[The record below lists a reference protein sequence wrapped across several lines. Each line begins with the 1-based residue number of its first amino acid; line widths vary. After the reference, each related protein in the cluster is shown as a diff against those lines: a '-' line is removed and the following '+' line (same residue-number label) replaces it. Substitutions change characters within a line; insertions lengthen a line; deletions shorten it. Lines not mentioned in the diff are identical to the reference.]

1 MDGIV
6 YSSPIMTT
14 ITKQTELADF
24 CHSLK
29 GSEFI
34 TVDTEFM
41 RENTYW
47 PILCLVQVAGPDDA
61 AAIDV
66 MAAGIDLAPLF
77 DLMKDET
84 ILKVFHAARQDV
96 EIFHHLMGSVPAPI
110 FDSQVAAMVCGFGD
124 QVSYEN
130 LISKLTKAR
139 IDKSSRF
146 TDWSRRPL
154 SEKQI
159 LYALSDVTHLRDAY
173 RKLEK
178 MLEKNGR
185 AEWLKS
191 EMDILT
197 SPSTY
202 NVDPSNAYRRIKTRG
217 AKPRAMVVL
226 QELAAWREAE
236 AQRRDMPRGRIL
248 RDDALVEIA
257 LHAPTTPNTLG
268 RTRGLS
274 ERVANG
280 NQGREIIEAIK
291 RGLAVPDSELP
302 KPQKRVETPPG
313 IGPVTDLMKV
323 LLKLK
328 CEEQG
333 VAQKLV
339 ANAADIEKIAAFG
352 EAADIRALEGW
363 RLELFGRDAL
373 RIRGGEL
380 GLAIRGDKLVLLEN
394 PGGG

>member
-1 MDGIV
+1 
-6 YSSPIMTT
+6 MTL
-14 ITKQTELADF
+14 ITKQDELTDF
-24 CHSLK
+24 CHSLAN
-29 GSEFI
+29 ERFI

-47 PILCLVQVAGPDDA
+47 PILCLVQVAGTEA
-61 AAIDV
+61 EGAIDV
-66 MAAGIDLAPLF
+66 MAPGIDLAPLF
-77 DLMKDET
+77 DLMKNKN
-84 ILKVFHAARQDV
+84 ILKVFHAARQDM
-96 EIFHHLMGSVPAPI
+96 EIFYHLMGSLPAPI

-159 LYALSDVTHLRDAY
+159 SYALSDVTHLRDAY

-178 MLEKNGR
+178 NLEKTGR
-185 AEWLKS
+185 AGWLDA

-197 SPSTY
+197 SPATY
-202 NVDPSNAYRRIKTRG
+202 EADPMQAHKRIKTRG
-217 AKPRAMVVL
+217 AKPRAMAIL
-226 QELAAWREAE
+226 KELAAWREIE

-257 LHAPTTPNTLG
+257 LHAPATAEALG

-280 NQGREIIEAIK
+280 NMGREIIEAIK
-291 RGLAVPDSELP
+291 RGQAVPDDELP
-302 KPQKRVETPPG
+302 KPQKRQEMPSGT
-313 IGPVTDLMKV
+313 GPVTELMKV

-328 CEEQG
+328 CEEQD

-339 ANAADIEKIAAFG
+339 ASSSDIEKIAAFG
-352 EAADIRALEGW
+352 EESGVGALEGW
-363 RLELFGRDAL
+363 RFELFGRDAL
-373 RIRGGEL
+373 RIRTGEL

-394 PGGG
+394 PNGD

>member
-1 MDGIV
+1 
-6 YSSPIMTT
+6 MTL
-14 ITKQTELADF
+14 ITKQNELADF
-24 CHSLK
+24 CHSLAN
-29 GSEFI
+29 ERFI

-47 PILCLVQVAGPDDA
+47 PILCLVQVAGTDDA

-66 MAAGIDLAPLF
+66 MAPGIDLAPLF
-77 DLMKDET
+77 DLMKNKS
-84 ILKVFHAARQDV
+84 ILKVFHAARQDM
-96 EIFHHLMGSVPAPI
+96 EIFYHLMGALPAPI

-146 TDWSRRPL
+146 TDWARRPL

-159 LYALSDVTHLRDAY
+159 TYALSDVTHLRDAY

-178 MLEKNGR
+178 NLEKSGR
-185 AEWLKS
+185 SGWLGA

-197 SPSTY
+197 SPATY
-202 NVDPSNAYRRIKTRG
+202 EADPEQAHKRIKTRG
-217 AKPRAMVVL
+217 AKPRAMIIL
-226 QELAAWREAE
+226 KELAAWRELE

-257 LHAPTTPNTLG
+257 MHAPTTAEALG

-274 ERVANG
+274 ERVASG

-291 RGLAVPDSELP
+291 RGQAIPDDQLP
-302 KPQKRVETPPG
+302 KPQKRPEMPSGT
-313 IGPVTDLMKV
+313 GPVTELMKV

-328 CEEQG
+328 CEEQD

-339 ANAADIEKIAAFG
+339 ASASDIEKIAAFG
-352 EAADIRALEGW
+352 EESGVAALEGW
-363 RLELFGRDAL
+363 RFELFGRDAL
-373 RIRGGEL
+373 RIRTGEL

-394 PGGG
+394 PNGG

>member
-1 MDGIV
+1 
-6 YSSPIMTT
+6 
-14 ITKQTELADF
+14 
-24 CHSLK
+24 
-29 GSEFI
+29 
-34 TVDTEFM
+34 
-41 RENTYW
+41 
-47 PILCLVQVAGPDDA
+47 
-61 AAIDV
+61 
-66 MAAGIDLAPLF
+66 
-77 DLMKDET
+77 
-84 ILKVFHAARQDV
+84 
-96 EIFHHLMGSVPAPI
+96 
-110 FDSQVAAMVCGFGD
+110 
-124 QVSYEN
+124 
-130 LISKLTKAR
+130 
-139 IDKSSRF
+139 
-146 TDWSRRPL
+146 
-154 SEKQI
+154 
-159 LYALSDVTHLRDAY
+159 VTHLRDAY

-178 MLEKNGR
+178 QLGKNGR

-202 NVDPSNAYRRIKTRG
+202 EADPQLAYKRIKTRG

-226 QELAAWREAE
+226 QELAAWRETE

-257 LHAPTTPNTLG
+257 LHAPTTPDKLG

-291 RGLAVPDSELP
+291 RGLAVPDGDLP
-302 KPQKRVETPPG
+302 KPQKRAETPPG
-313 IGPVTDLMKV
+313 IGPVIELMKV

-352 EAADIRALEGW
+352 KDAEIQALEGW
-363 RLELFGRDAL
+363 RFDLFGRDAL
-373 RIRGGEL
+373 RIRSGEL
-380 GLAIRGDKLVLLEN
+380 GLAISGNKLVLLEN
-394 PGGG
+394 PNGD

>member
-1 MDGIV
+1 M
-6 YSSPIMTT
+6 YSSPIMST
-14 ITKQTELADF
+14 ITKQTELTDF
-24 CHSLK
+24 CHSLAGEK
-29 GSEFI
+29 FI

-47 PILCLVQVAGPDDA
+47 PILCLVQVAGTDDA

-66 MAAGIDLAPLF
+66 MAPGIDLAPLF
-77 DLMKDET
+77 DLMKDES

-178 MLEKNGR
+178 QLEKNGR
-185 AEWLKS
+185 VDWLKS

-197 SPSTY
+197 SPATY
-202 NVDPSNAYRRIKTRG
+202 DVDPSKAYKRIKTRG

-257 LHAPTTPNTLG
+257 LHAPTTPDALG

-280 NQGREIIEAIK
+280 NQGREIIEAIN
-291 RGLAVPDSELP
+291 RGLAIPDSDLP
-302 KPQKRVETPPG
+302 KPQKRPETPPG
-313 IGPVTDLMKV
+313 LGPVTDLLKV

-352 EAADIRALEGW
+352 EAAEIQALEGW
-363 RLELFGRDAL
+363 RFDLFGRDAL
-373 RIRGGEL
+373 RICIGEL

-394 PGGG
+394 PNGE

>member
-1 MDGIV
+1 
-6 YSSPIMTT
+6 MTL
-14 ITKQTELADF
+14 ITKQDELTDF
-24 CHSLK
+24 CHSLS
-29 GSEFI
+29 SERFI

-47 PILCLVQVAGPDDA
+47 PILCLVQVAGTDA
-61 AAIDV
+61 EAAIDV
-66 MAAGIDLAPLF
+66 MAPGIDLAPLF
-77 DLMKDET
+77 DLMKNKS
-84 ILKVFHAARQDV
+84 ILKVFHAARQDM
-96 EIFHHLMGSVPAPI
+96 EIFYHLMGSLPAPI

-159 LYALSDVTHLRDAY
+159 LYALSDVTHLRDAF
-173 RKLEK
+173 RKLENN
-178 MLEKNGR
+178 LEKSGR
-185 AEWLKS
+185 AGWLNA

-197 SPSTY
+197 SVSTY
-202 NVDPSNAYRRIKTRG
+202 EADPQQAYRRIKTRG
-217 AKPRAMVVL
+217 AKPRAMVIL
-226 QELAAWREAE
+226 KELAAWRELE

-248 RDDALVEIA
+248 RDEALAEIA
-257 LHAPTTPNTLG
+257 MHAPTTAEALG

-274 ERVANG
+274 ERVASG

-291 RGLAVPDSELP
+291 RGQAVAEEDLP
-302 KPQKRVETPPG
+302 KTEKKPDMPSGT
-313 IGPVTDLMKV
+313 GPVTELLKV

-328 CEEQG
+328 CEEQN

-339 ANAADIEKIAAFG
+339 ASSSDIEKIAAFG
-352 EAADIRALEGW
+352 EESDVQALEGW

-373 RIRGGEL
+373 RIRTGEL

-394 PGGG
+394 PNGD

>member
-1 MDGIV
+1 MGGIV
-6 YSSPIMTT
+6 YSSPIMST
-14 ITKQTELADF
+14 ITKQTELTDF

-29 GSEFI
+29 GAEFI

-47 PILCLVQVAGPDDA
+47 PILCLVQVAGADDA

-66 MAAGIDLAPLF
+66 MAPGIDLAPLF
-77 DLMKDET
+77 DLMKDES

-173 RKLEK
+173 RKLK
-178 MLEKNGR
+178 KNLEKNGR

-202 NVDPSNAYRRIKTRG
+202 EADPKLAYKRIKTRG

-226 QELAAWREAE
+226 KELAAWREAE

-248 RDDALVEIA
+248 RDDA
-257 LHAPTTPNTLG
+257 LG

-291 RGLAVPDSELP
+291 RGLAVADEDLP

-313 IGPVTDLMKV
+313 IGPVVDLMKV

-352 EAADIRALEGW
+352 EAADIQALEGW
-363 RLELFGRDAL
+363 RFDLFGRDAL
-373 RIRGGEL
+373 RIRTGEL

-394 PGGG
+394 PNGD

>member
-1 MDGIV
+1 
-6 YSSPIMTT
+6 MTL
-14 ITKQTELADF
+14 ITKQDELTDF
-24 CHSLK
+24 CHSLS
-29 GSEFI
+29 SERFI

-47 PILCLVQVAGPDDA
+47 PILCLVQVAGTDA
-61 AAIDV
+61 EAAIDV
-66 MAAGIDLAPLF
+66 MAPGIDLAPLF
-77 DLMKDET
+77 DLMKNKN
-84 ILKVFHAARQDV
+84 ILKVFHAARQDM
-96 EIFHHLMGSVPAPI
+96 EIFYHLMGSLPAPI

-159 LYALSDVTHLRDAY
+159 LYALSDVTHLRDAF
-173 RKLEK
+173 RKLENN
-178 MLEKNGR
+178 LEKSGR
-185 AEWLKS
+185 AGWLNA

-197 SPSTY
+197 SVSTY
-202 NVDPSNAYRRIKTRG
+202 EADPQQAYRRIKTRG
-217 AKPRAMVVL
+217 AKPRAMVIL
-226 QELAAWREAE
+226 KELAAWRELE

-248 RDDALVEIA
+248 RDEALAEIA
-257 LHAPTTPNTLG
+257 MHAPTTAEALG

-274 ERVANG
+274 ERVASG

-291 RGLAVPDSELP
+291 RGQAVAEEDLP
-302 KPQKRVETPPG
+302 KTEKKPDMPSGT
-313 IGPVTDLMKV
+313 GPVTELLKV

-328 CEEQG
+328 CEEQN

-339 ANAADIEKIAAFG
+339 ASSSDIEKIAAFG
-352 EAADIRALEGW
+352 EESDVQALEGW

-373 RIRGGEL
+373 RIRTGEL

-394 PGGG
+394 PNGD